1 MIHSWPGFMCVE
13 TISCTAFSPGLG
25 LLIPGLTGL
34 SWVCVV
40 GVFLG
45 EGEIPELTERKLSF
59 WKGQAW

>member
-1 MIHSWPGFMCVE
+1 MCVE

-34 SWVCVV
+34 SWVGVCVE

-45 EGEIPELTERKLSF
+45 EGEIPELTEGKLGF
-59 WKGQAW
+59 GKGQAW